1 MTDAIKVTRK
11 DLGIIGGLH
20 TWEVTNAETGEVIG
34 YDQQMIEE
42 SE

>member
-1 MTDAIKVTRK
+1 MTDAIKVTRR
-11 DLGIIGGLH
+11 DLGVVDGLH
-20 TWEVTNAETGEVIG
+20 TWEVINADTGEVIG